1 MNVLTISGVT
11 KRYGR
16 LTALDNVS
24 FVVPEGAVYGILG
37 PNGSGKTTLLGIV
50 TDVLKASGGSTH
62 LFDGTNAPEDTRK
75 EMGVLL
81 ETPNFYPFL
90 SARAN
95 LEIVAT
101 IKGKDPAGI
110 PEALNE
116 VNLLDRQDARFK
128 TFSLGMKQRLAI
140 ASALLGDPRV
150 VLLDEPTNGLDPE
163 GISEIRMLVKQ
174 LAARGKTIVL
184 ASHLLDE
191 VEKVCTHVA
200 VLKKGKLL
208 AAGTIRDALA
218 RGGNDEREGEVVSVE
233 LAAEDMKQLANALA
247 AMDGLTVTDETE
259 ETITITTA
267 LSPGQV
273 NRLCFDRGIAL
284 DKLVTRDRNLETR
297 FLELTR

>member
-1 MNVLTISGVT
+1 VT

-50 TDVLKASGGSTH
+50 TDVLKASAGTTH

-110 PEALNE
+110 PDALNE
-116 VNLLDRQDARFK
+116 VNLLDRQDARFR

-163 GISEIRMLVKQ
+163 GISEIRLLIKQ

-208 AAGTIRDALA
+208 AAGTIREALA
-218 RGGNDEREGEVVSVE
+218 KGGDDAREEEVFSLE
-233 LAAEDMKQLANALA
+233 LAAEEMKQLADLLA
-247 AMDGLTVTDETE
+247 TVDGLTVTDETGD
-259 ETITITTA
+259 TITVSST

-273 NRLCFDRGIAL
+273 NRLCFDRGITL
-284 DKLVTRDRNLETR
+284 HKLVARDRNLETR